1 MMKILSKLD
10 DIYIAWCKKNDIKE
24 IISADE
30 QIYQDNMS
38 YEQNSWLDK
47 FIVNYDRAQELEY
60 FIEKNI
66 NKEGQ

>member
-1 MMKILSKLD
+1 MKILNKLD

-38 YEQNSWLDK
+38 YEQN
-47 FIVNYDRAQELEY
+47 Y
-60 FIEKNI
+60 
-66 NKEGQ
+66 